1 MAPEIRPSRPPDDSE
16 VLVAAQLGCA
26 SARDALY
33 GQFHGLIISLARR
46 VCSGGGYAPVTIAD
60 DAAGETYRMLL
71 DPEIQRY
78 EPTRGTVIQYIAGLV
93 RNATKI
99 TLRRLGLI
107 GFGPTDAVGSRKF
120 TPADP
125 ADQPA
130 RDDGL
135 RIVEDA
141 DAAEVVLA
149 RANET
154 IRFALVQKHWL
165 DRPVAVTA
173 DQLGMTRFTLARR
186 TRAYRNSALSLV
198 GATPAA

>member
-1 MAPEIRPSRPPDDSE
+1 MI
-16 VLVAAQLGCA
+16 
-26 SARDALY
+26 
-33 GQFHGLIISLARR
+33 
-46 VCSGGGYAPVTIAD
+46 
-60 DAAGETYRMLL
+60 L

-78 EPTRGTVIQYIAGLV
+78 EPARGTVIQYLVGLV

-99 TLRRLGLI
+99 TLRRLGMI
-107 GFGPTDAVGSRKF
+107 GVRPTDAVGSRKLA
-120 TPADP
+120 PADP

-149 RANET
+149 NASES
-154 IRFALVQKHWL
+154 IRFALIQHHLL

-173 DQLGMTRFTLARR
+173 EQLGMTRFTLARR
-186 TRAYRNSALSLV
+186 TRAYLNSSRSLL